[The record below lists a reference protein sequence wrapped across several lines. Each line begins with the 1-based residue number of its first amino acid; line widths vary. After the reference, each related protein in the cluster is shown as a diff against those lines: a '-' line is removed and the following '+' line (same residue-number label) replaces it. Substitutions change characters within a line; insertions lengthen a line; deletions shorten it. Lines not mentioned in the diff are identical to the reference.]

1 MSSTNFQHPRD
12 YLFFPA
18 LFFTIK
24 YYICLT
30 IFPPT
35 AVVEMLAAGLSTVA
49 HRSGGPLMDI
59 VSESPEQSRNGFLAV
74 TEEEYADTLMQVGK
88 NYFLNAA

>member
-1 MSSTNFQHPRD
+1 
-12 YLFFPA
+12 
-18 LFFTIK
+18 
-24 YYICLT
+24 
-30 IFPPT
+30 
-35 AVVEMLAAGLSTVA
+35 MLAAGLSTVA